1 MKTLG
6 ESPKKSSNV
15 EFSKKRYD
23 EALKAHKKFV
33 ETADTAVDFV
43 FNKQWKDADKKA
55 LDDVKKPALTINRI
69 LPLVNT
75 VYGEFSSMR
84 SEIFYKAT
92 NGGSALMASKLSM
105 LMSHIL
111 RSNGYP
117 SRARS
122 DCFLTGL
129 ITGRAFLEVSLGDTI
144 DPLGGVEI
152 RNYDARCVILP
163 KGAKEYDPRT
173 WPEVFTIE
181 RWSYA
186 EIEEAFG
193 KAKAE
198 EVRSGG
204 STGTD
209 SDGLSTKAT
218 FSHSFS
224 LDDDTAEE
232 AEEDGNDQYDVIV
245 HEYRTFEAVWRFLD
259 EQSGEM
265 YEVAKTKMKA
275 AEARELANS
284 TGVVV
289 TEAKRRTVKYRQ
301 FCNDVEL
308 LVGIHDSAEFSIIPF
323 FPYFFAGITMGMVE
337 PLISPQE
344 QLNKLSSQELH
355 IINTTA
361 NSGWQV
367 EENSLVSPSPEELQ
381 SRGAETGL
389 VIVRRR
395 GTAAL
400 EKIQPNQIPSGIVHA
415 ADRAATN
422 MMYISNVNEGALGH
436 TGVNIA
442 GKTVQEKK
450 ASMLASLQIIM
461 DNFKFTESVMARVI
475 LANIQAHYI
484 EPRVFR
490 IVDGKDESVAAE
502 VAINT
507 VDDYGRF
514 VDDATLG
521 RYDVAV
527 AFRPQQDVQNDSEFA
542 ELVEMRNAGIQIP
555 DHQIVARSHVS
566 NAEDIARE
574 MRMLAGLE
582 KTPEQ
587 QQQDSLVQEMQMMDM
602 QLELEVKKQKVLE
615 SRAKT
620 QEIIASTG
628 LKEAQI
634 HDLMVGQNERLAAQ
648 LQIKDI
654 SDQRGTM
661 LRDTLSRRGADTAI
675 TTTLLRNSAQK
686 EQVVLQNML
695 AQPTEGKKEE
705 KDA

>member
-1 MKTLG
+1 
-6 ESPKKSSNV
+6 
-15 EFSKKRYD
+15 
-23 EALKAHKKFV
+23 
-33 ETADTAVDFV
+33 
-43 FNKQWKDADKKA
+43 
-55 LDDVKKPALTINRI
+55 
-69 LPLVNT
+69 
-75 VYGEFSSMR
+75 
-84 SEIFYKAT
+84 
-92 NGGSALMASKLSM
+92 
-105 LMSHIL
+105 
-111 RSNGYP
+111 
-117 SRARS
+117 
-122 DCFLTGL
+122 
-129 ITGRAFLEVSLGDTI
+129 
-144 DPLGGVEI
+144 
-152 RNYDARCVILP
+152 
-163 KGAKEYDPRT
+163 
-173 WPEVFTIE
+173 
-181 RWSYA
+181 
-186 EIEEAFG
+186 
-193 KAKAE
+193 
-198 EVRSGG
+198 
-204 STGTD
+204 
-209 SDGLSTKAT
+209 
-218 FSHSFS
+218 
-224 LDDDTAEE
+224 
-232 AEEDGNDQYDVIV
+232 
-245 HEYRTFEAVWRFLD
+245 
-259 EQSGEM
+259 
-265 YEVAKTKMKA
+265 
-275 AEARELANS
+275 
-284 TGVVV
+284 
-289 TEAKRRTVKYRQ
+289 
-301 FCNDVEL
+301 
-308 LVGIHDSAEFSIIPF
+308 
-323 FPYFFAGITMGMVE
+323 MGMVE

-367 EENSLVSPSPEELQ
+367 EENSLVSPSADELQ
-381 SRGAETGL
+381 ARGAETGL

-461 DNFKFTESVMARVI
+461 DNYKFTETVLARVV
-475 LANIQAHYI
+475 LANIQAHYT

-502 VAINT
+502 VAINS

-521 RYDVAV
+521 RYDAAV
-527 AFRPQQDVQNDSEFA
+527 SFRPQQDVQNDAEFA

-587 QQQDSLVQEMQMMDM
+587 QEQDAMVQEMQMMDM
-602 QLELEVKKQKVLE
+602 QLELEVKKQKVIE

-620 QEIIASTG
+620 QEIIASAG

-654 SDQRGTM
+654 SDQRGSM

-695 AQPTEGKKEE
+695 AQPTEQKKEE

>member
-6 ESPKKSSNV
+6 EKPQNV
-15 EFSKKRYD
+15 SGIEFSKNRFNL
-23 EALKAHKKFV
+23 ALQAHTSFAKDADKAV
-33 ETADTAVDFV
+33 QFV
-43 FNKQWKDADKKA
+43 FNKQWNEEDKKA
-55 LDDVKKPALTINRI
+55 LEEVRKPALTINRI

-84 SEIFYKAT
+84 SDIFYKAT
-92 NGGSALMASKLSM
+92 NGASPHMAAKLST
-105 LMSHIL
+105 LMGHIT
-111 RSNGYP
+111 RSNNYN
-117 SRARS
+117 SRVRS

-129 ITGRAFLEVSLGDTI
+129 ITGRGFLEVRLGDEV

-152 RNYDARCVILP
+152 RNYDARCVVLP

-186 EIEEAFG
+186 EIEESFG
-193 KAKAE
+193 KDKAE
-198 EVRSGG
+198 SVRSGG
-204 STGTD
+204 SNSGD
-209 SDGLSTKAT
+209 AEGLSTSAN
-218 FSHSFS
+218 FSASFS
-224 LDDDTAEE
+224 LDDDAN
-232 AEEDGNDQYDVIV
+232 EDLENDNDSYDVVV
-245 HEYRTFEAVWRFLD
+245 HEYRTFEPVWRFLD
-259 EQSGEM
+259 EESGDM
-265 YEVAKTKMKA
+265 YEVPKKSMKA
-275 AEARELANS
+275 AEAKALAEQS
-284 TGVVV
+284 GVVLSS
-289 TEAKRRTVKYRQ
+289 AKRRTVKYRQ
-301 FCNDVEL
+301 FSGDIEL
-308 LVGIHDSAEFSIIPF
+308 SVGTYETGEFSIVPF

-361 NSGWQV
+361 NSGWQA
-367 EENSLVSPSPEELQ
+367 EEGQLVSPSPEELQ

-395 GTAAL
+395 GTQPL

-422 MMYISNVNEGALGH
+422 MLFISNVNEGALGH
-436 TGVNIA
+436 TGMNIA

-461 DNFKFTESVMARVI
+461 DNFKFTETVLARVV
-475 LANIQAHYI
+475 LANIQAYYT

-490 IVDGKDESVAAE
+490 IVEGKDDSVAAE

-514 VDDATLG
+514 VDDVTLG

-527 AFRPQQDVQNDSEFA
+527 AFRPQQDVQNDAEFA
-542 ELVEMRNAGIQIP
+542 ELVEMRNAGIAIP

-574 MRMLAGLE
+574 MRILGGFE

-587 QQQDSLVQEMQMMDM
+587 QEMDNIVQQMQMMDM

-620 QEIIASTG
+620 QEIIASAG

-648 LQIKDI
+648 LQIADI
-654 SDQRGTM
+654 ADQRGAM
-661 LRDTLSRRGADTAI
+661 LRDTLSRRSADTAL

-686 EQVVLQNML
+686 EQVVLQNL
-695 AQPTEGKKEE
+695 LTNNTTEPKKED